1 MALTNHL
8 KKISIIVPVYNVAPY
23 LKRCVDSLLAQD
35 MPIDEYEILLID
47 DGSTDDSGQLA
58 DEFANKHSNII
69 AYHKPNGGA
78 SSARNY
84 GLTKAQGEY
93 IWFVDADDT
102 IADNILQSFHLYC
115 REKMLDFLSFPI
127 EDCYSENKRILS
139 NLTHKPYNNVVDS
152 LDYIRECRVG
162 YSPWCWWAKRNILID
177 NQIYFIEG
185 ITQEDF
191 DFVLRLLEF
200 CPRISAYNAR
210 GAAYFYHIGRP
221 GSITTQQNKQRYL
234 KTLSSF
240 EVVIESLIKKYP
252 KTNDKSSYAF
262 YVQPYIHNL
271 KLYVLLYLLV
281 FPLSWQ
287 EKKQYLAKFKKF
299 DIYQISPTKFL
310 KTKTQIASW
319 VCRFPFLY
327 VPLLYLKTR
336 WFDE

>member
-8 KKISIIVPVYNVAPY
+8 KKISIIVPIYNVAPY

-58 DEFANKHSNII
+58 DEFANEHNNIV
-69 AYHKPNGGA
+69 AYHKPNGGL

-84 GLTKAQGEY
+84 GLDKAQGEY
-93 IWFVDADDT
+93 IWFVDSDDR
-102 IADNILQSFHLYC
+102 ISENILQNLYLYC
-115 REKMLDFLSFPI
+115 KENKLDFVSLPI
-127 EDCYSENKRILS
+127 MDCFANGKKILS
-139 NLTHKPYNNVVDS
+139 NYKYKPNQKIVTNFEYFTNYLVEKS
-152 LDYIRECRVG
+152 G
-162 YSPWCWWAKRNILID
+162 WCWWAKRNILID

-221 GSITTQQNKQRYL
+221 GSITTQQNKQKYL

-271 KLYVLLYLLV
+271 KLYVLLYLLI

-287 EKKQYLAKFKKF
+287 EKQQYLARFKRF